1 MRHTTRRGICD
12 VSENNRRQEFTQHW
26 LAAEPSVSAYVFAAI
41 SSFHDAED
49 VVQQV
54 AQEVARRFDQYDSER
69 PFLGW
74 ALWIA
79 KSRVIDAYRKRKRD
93 HLVFSE
99 DLLQRLSEAI
109 AEQAVGRTDRREAL
123 EHCLDGLPERSR
135 RLLDLRY
142 VDELPAVDIAQS
154 VDSTVA
160 SVRVLLTRIRKSL
173 GDCVQRRIAVEEA

>member
-1 MRHTTRRGICD
+1 M
-12 VSENNRRQEFTQHW
+12 SEINRRQEFTQYW

-41 SSFHDAED
+41 ASFHDAED

-54 AQEVARRFDQYDSER
+54 AQEVARRFDQSDSDR

-99 DLLQRLSEAI
+99 DLLQRLGDAI
-109 AEQAVGRTDRREAL
+109 AEQDVERTDRREAL
-123 EHCLDGLPERSR
+123 EHCLDALPERSR

-142 VDELPAVDIAQS
+142 VDELPAVDIAQT
-154 VDSTVA
+154 VDSTVG
-160 SVRVLLTRIRKSL
+160 SVRVLLTRVRKSL

>member
-1 MRHTTRRGICD
+1 MNEI
-12 VSENNRRQEFTQHW
+12 NRRQEFTQHW
-26 LAAEPSVSAYVFAAI
+26 LAAEPSVSAYVFASI

-54 AQEVARRFDQYDSER
+54 AQEVARRFDQYDSDR

-93 HLVFSE
+93 PLVFSE
-99 DLLQRLSEAI
+99 DLLQRLGEAI
-109 AEQAVGRTDRREAL
+109 AEQAVERTERREAL
-123 EHCLDGLPERSR
+123 EHCLDDLPERSR

-142 VDELPAVDIAQS
+142 VKGLPAVDIAHT
-154 VDSTVA
+154 VDSTVG

-173 GDCVQRRIAVEEA
+173 GECVQRRIAMEEA